1 MLNCGFVTVDCD
13 GGTFSGCQAA
23 CCPYGCKFGYV
34 HGVGWVHG
42 ESGPLVERGAMVSE
56 RDGVIGPG
64 LIGAMSRDD
73 SVDARHRGRRFEAH
87 LERAEQRI
95 KMIKIMTHRGVC
107 HWQKQTFVYQTCN
120 TIGRERTL

>member
-1 MLNCGFVTVDCD
+1 MGLLRWIVPVAHFPGVKRRVARMAENLDTFMELDGFMVRVALGRAGSD
-13 GGTFSGCQAA
+13 G
-23 CCPYGCKFGYV
+23 
-34 HGVGWVHG
+34 
-42 ESGPLVERGAMVSE
+42 LE